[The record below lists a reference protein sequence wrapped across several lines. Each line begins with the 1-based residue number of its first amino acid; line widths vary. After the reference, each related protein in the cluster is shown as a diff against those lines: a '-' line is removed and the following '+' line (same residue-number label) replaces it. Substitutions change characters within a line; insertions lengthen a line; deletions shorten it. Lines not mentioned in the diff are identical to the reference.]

1 MKKMYLKTLVKLTWL
16 LIASVFVF
24 VSCKDDD
31 EDDGPVITVLD
42 GFYVTGEATALPEL
56 DSKGRME
63 VTKNEAD
70 KYMFKVPMLR
80 NIAGTWPYF
89 HDGSVTE
96 LDSTVRIMGKSQLNK
111 DLTPEQV
118 SDMVAF
124 LKALN
129 GELPES
135 VKQAPA
141 PL

>member
-1 MKKMYLKTLVKLTWL
+1 VLDTAELRGLKTFMETGCTACHSGQL
-16 LIASVFVF
+16 LGGTMFQKYPLFGNHKEFTGSTV
-24 VSCKDDD
+24 DD
-31 EDDGPVITVLD
+31 V
-42 GFYVTGEATALPEL
+42 
-56 DSKGRME
+56 GRME

-70 KYMFKVPMLR
+70 RYMFKVPMLR
-80 NIAGTWPYF
+80 NIVGTWPYF
-89 HDGSVTE
+89 HDGSVNE

-111 DLTPEQV
+111 NLTPEQV